1 MAADKGRISLIGP
14 ATKAMA
20 LVKDGSDISPGPIR
34 MVTIGVAGVLVF
46 RDIYGEINT
55 TGTLPVGNYPV
66 AAVAIM
72 PATTADQLTGWY

>member
-46 RDIYGEINT
+46 RDIYGAINT

-72 PATTADQLTGWY
+72 PETTAGQLTSWY

>member
-20 LVKDGSDISPGPIR
+20 LVKDGSEISPGPIR
-34 MVTIGVAGVLVF
+34 MVTIGVSGVLVF
-46 RDIYGEINT
+46 QDIYGAINT

-72 PATTADQLTGWY
+72 AETTADQLTGWY